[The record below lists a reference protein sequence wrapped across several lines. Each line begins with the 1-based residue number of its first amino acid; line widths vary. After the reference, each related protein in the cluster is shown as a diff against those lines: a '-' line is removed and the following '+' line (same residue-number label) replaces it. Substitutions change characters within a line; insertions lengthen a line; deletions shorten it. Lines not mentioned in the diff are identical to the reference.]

1 MRHIYDK
8 VLEARQ
14 RLQGVIAHT
23 PLSYAPVL
31 SQLSLSEIY
40 LKKENLQL
48 TGAFKIRGALIKSLH
63 W

>member
-31 SQLSLSEIY
+31 SQLSVGEIY

-48 TGAFKIRGALIKSLH
+48 TGRLRFAGRLIKSLH
-63 W
+63 